1 MNMKLG
7 DQEKEVI
14 NNLYVEMLT
23 GKITEVEY
31 LQEKARIL
39 KMVEDG
45 EDIFI

>member
-1 MNMKLG
+1 MVELR

-23 GKITEVEY
+23 GKITEAEY
-31 LQEKARIL
+31 LQEKNKVL
-39 KMVEDG
+39 KMIENG